1 METINRQAKITDNVK
16 VHDCIML
23 NRIYKDTEKSW
34 YGGKM
39 PGIVVEL
46 NETTISI
53 ISPEGETIERPLQ
66 ESDYKIEIS
75 QFSEVEFIRLIDDS
89 IAKKKKYIHD
99 SQFELQKIEKWR
111 KDFVLQI
118 SLLGKLYRLAK
129 ETFNY

>member
-1 METINRQAKITDNVK
+1 METINKQAKITDNVK

-23 NRIYKDTEKSW
+23 NRIHKDSEKSW

-39 PGIVVEL
+39 PGIVIEL
-46 NETTISI
+46 DEKTISLIMPNGETT
-53 ISPEGETIERPLQ
+53 ERPL
-66 ESDYKIEIS
+66 EETDYKIEIT
-75 QFSEVEFIRLIDDS
+75 QLSEVEFIRLIDTE
-89 IAKKKKYIHD
+89 IANKKRRLNEETFD
-99 SQFELQKIEKWR
+99 LQKIEKWR

>member
-1 METINRQAKITDNVK
+1 METINKQAKITDNVK

-39 PGIVVEL
+39 PGIVIEL

-53 ISPEGETIERPLQ
+53 ITPDGETMERPL
-66 ESDYKIEIS
+66 EENEYKIEIT
-75 QFSEVEFIRLIDDS
+75 QLSEVEFIRLIDDS
-89 IAKKKKYIHD
+89 IARKKRSLNEVQH
-99 SQFELQKIEKWR
+99 ELQKIEKWR